1 MLKVVIGHSDDPSSQ
16 GAIEDVLE
24 QCRQNLGEIVPKAGI
39 LLNAIDF
46 DHAAILKEIDRVF
59 PGLDLI
65 GCTTDGE
72 MSSVLGFQQDSLIL
86 MLFCSDDVGI
96 EVGIGHEA
104 SKDPIAAAHQ
114 AVQQA
119 NPNQD
124 VPKLC
129 ILLPASYITDGT
141 TTNGELILQ
150 GLKQALGEKVPII
163 GGTAGDQYRFKNTSQ
178 FFHTEV
184 LNDTLPILVFYG
196 DILFS
201 YGTGCGW
208 EPLGAASVITK
219 SEGTTLYEIDGKPA
233 LDFYEHYL
241 GDRPPTAENP
251 LAVYERN
258 SDSADLPLR
267 YYMRVPNLCDR
278 ANGSVT
284 FLGNVP
290 EQSTIKMTDI
300 NRDEVIAASKT
311 SFQTALDN
319 YPGTEPEAVL
329 IFSCCCRRWLLGT
342 RANQE
347 YQLVRST
354 VAPNIPIAGFYTY
367 GEFAPLESG
376 GETYYHQ
383 ETFVTLLLGT
393 K

>member
-24 QCRQNLGEIVPKAGI
+24 QCRHDLGEIVPKAGI

-46 DHAAILKEIDRVF
+46 DHAVVLREIDRVF

-96 EVGIGHEA
+96 RIGVGHDV
-104 SKDPIAAAHQ
+104 SKNPILAAQQ
-114 AVQQA
+114 AVNQA
-119 NPNQD
+119 SQNSD
-124 VPKLC
+124 EPKLC
-129 ILLPASYITDGT
+129 ILLPASYITDGS

-150 GLKQALGEKVPII
+150 GLKQALGENVPII
-163 GGTAGDQYRFKNTSQ
+163 GGTAGDQYRFKNTYQ
-178 FFHTEV
+178 FFRQEV
-184 LNDTLPILVFYG
+184 LNDALPVLIFSG

-201 YGTGCGW
+201 HGIGCGW
-208 EPLGAASVITK
+208 QPLGSASVITK
-219 SEGTTLYEIDGKPA
+219 SEGTVLYEVDGKSA
-233 LDFYEHYL
+233 LEFYQDYL
-241 GDRPPTAENP
+241 GDRLPTAENP
-251 LAVYERN
+251 LAVFEGD
-258 SDSADLPLR
+258 SDS
-267 YYMRVPNLCDR
+267 YYMRVPTTCDR
-278 ANGSVT
+278 VNGSIN

-290 EQSTIKMTDI
+290 EQSMIKITDI
-300 NRDEVIAASKT
+300 NRDEVVAASKN
-311 SFQTALDN
+311 SFQVALDN

-342 RANQE
+342 RAKQE
-347 YQLVRST
+347 YELVRSIVPST
-354 VAPNIPIAGFYTY
+354 IPIAGFYTY

>member
-24 QCRQNLGEIVPKAGI
+24 QCRHDLGEIVPKAGI

-46 DHAAILKEIDRVF
+46 DHAVVLKEIDRVF

-96 EVGIGHEA
+96 RIGVGQDV
-104 SKDPIAAAHQ
+104 SQNPILAAQQ
-114 AVQQA
+114 AVKQA
-119 NPNQD
+119 SQNNND
-124 VPKLC
+124 EPKLC
-129 ILLPASYITDGT
+129 ILLPASYIKDGSTTD
-141 TTNGELILQ
+141 GELILQ
-150 GLKQALGEKVPII
+150 GLKQALGENVPII
-163 GGTAGDQYRFKNTSQ
+163 GGTAGDQYRFKNTYQ
-178 FFHTEV
+178 FFRQEV
-184 LNDTLPILVFYG
+184 LNDALPVLIFSG

-201 YGTGCGW
+201 HGIGCGW
-208 EPLGAASVITK
+208 QPLGSASVVTK
-219 SEGTTLYEIDGKPA
+219 SEGTVLYEVDGKSA
-233 LDFYEHYL
+233 LEFYEGYL
-241 GDRPPTAENP
+241 GDRLPTAENP
-251 LAVYERN
+251 LAVFEG
-258 SDSADLPLR
+258 DSSR
-267 YYMRVPNLCDR
+267 YYMRVPTTCDR
-278 ANGSVT
+278 ANGSIN

-290 EQSTIKMTDI
+290 EQSTIKITDI
-300 NRDEVIAASKT
+300 NRDEVVAASKN
-311 SFQTALDN
+311 SFQVALDN

-342 RANQE
+342 RAKQE
-347 YQLVRST
+347 YELVRST
-354 VAPNIPIAGFYTY
+354 VPSTIPIAGFYTY
-367 GEFAPLESG
+367 GEFAPLELG
-376 GETYYHQ
+376 GKTYYHQ

>member
-16 GAIEDVLE
+16 DAIEDVLD
-24 QCRQNLGEIVPKAGI
+24 QCRHNLGEIVPKAGI

-46 DHAAILKEIDRVF
+46 DHAVIIKEIAQAF

-96 EVGIGHEA
+96 EIGIGHEV

-119 NPNQD
+119 NQNHDQ
-124 VPKLC
+124 PKLC
-129 ILLPASYITDGT
+129 ILLPASYIADGT

-150 GLKQALGEKVPII
+150 GLKQALGENVLII
-163 GGTAGDQYRFKNTSQ
+163 GGTAGDQYRFKNTYQ
-178 FFHTEV
+178 FFRQEV

-201 YGTGCGW
+201 HGIGCGW
-208 EPLGAASVITK
+208 EPLGSASVITK
-219 SEGTTLYEIDGKPA
+219 SEGTVLYEVDGKSA
-233 LDFYEHYL
+233 LEFYQDYL
-241 GDRPPTAENP
+241 GDRSPTAENP
-251 LAVYERN
+251 LAVFEGD
-258 SDSADLPLR
+258 SASADLSDR
-267 YYMRVPNLCDR
+267 YYMRVPTTCDR
-278 ANGSVT
+278 SNGSIN

-300 NRDEVIAASKT
+300 NRDEVVAASKT
-311 SFQTALDN
+311 SFQMALDN

-342 RANQE
+342 RAKQE
-347 YQLVRST
+347 YQLVRNT
-354 VAPNIPIAGFYTY
+354 VSQNIPIAGFYTY

>member
-24 QCRQNLGEIVPKAGI
+24 QCHQDLGGVLPKAGI
-39 LLNAIDF
+39 LFNAIDF
-46 DHAAILKEIDRVF
+46 DHAVILEEIDRVF

-86 MLFCSDDVGI
+86 VLFCSDDVGI
-96 EVGIGHEA
+96 QIGVGRGV
-104 SKDPIAAAHQ
+104 SKDPILAAQQ
-114 AVQQA
+114 AVDQVIQ
-119 NPNQD
+119 NGD
-124 VPKLC
+124 EPKLC

-150 GLKQALGEKVPII
+150 GLRQAFGKNIPII
-163 GGTAGDQYRFKNTSQ
+163 GGTAGDQYRFKNTYQ
-178 FFHTEV
+178 FFRQEV
-184 LNDTLPILVFYG
+184 LNDALPILTFSG

-201 YGTGCGW
+201 HGIGCGW
-208 EPLGAASVITK
+208 QPLGSASVVTK
-219 SEGTTLYEIDGKPA
+219 SEGAVLYEVDGKSA
-233 LDFYEHYL
+233 LEFYADYL

-251 LAVYERN
+251 LAVYEGD
-258 SDSADLPLR
+258 SDR

-278 ANGSVT
+278 ANGSIN
-284 FLGNVP
+284 FLGNIP
-290 EQSTIKMTDI
+290 EQSTIKISDI
-300 NRDEVIAASKT
+300 NRDEVVAASKT
-311 SFQTALDN
+311 SFQNALDK
-319 YPGTEPEAVL
+319 YPGTQPEAVL

-342 RANQE
+342 RAKQE
-347 YQLVRST
+347 YELVSST
-354 VAPNIPIAGFYTY
+354 VPKNIPIAGFYTY
-367 GEFAPLESG
+367 GEFAPLEFG